1 MVDPYKVLGVDKSAS
16 DEEIKR
22 AYRKLAK
29 KLHPDLNPGNKKI
42 EAQFKDTTAAYDF
55 LSDPDKRRKYDRGE
69 IDESGQPRGPRY
81 SGGRTWSGGA
91 GTQQHQQRRG
101 RGSGFGLEDDAD
113 FSEDLFGDFFGFGK
127 DPRDSIK
134 LKGADVSYQVRVPFL
149 EAVLG
154 TKQRL
159 QLADGKTLD
168 VQLPPGTESGQ
179 TLRLKGQ
186 GLPGRGGAPAG
197 DAFIEVTVEPHPVFS
212 RDGNDILVE
221 LPITLYEAV
230 LGATVNVPTIDGK
243 VSLKV
248 PAGSNS
254 GTQLRLRGKG
264 VQAGKG
270 GTRGDQYVRLVV
282 MLPREVDANLKAEI
296 EKAARTHPYNVRG
309 KFGAD

>member
-1 MVDPYKVLGVDKSAS
+1 MTDPYKVLGVNRNAS
-16 DEEIKR
+16 DEELKR

-29 KLHPDLNPGNKKI
+29 KLHPDLNPGNKKV
-42 EAQFKDTTAAYDF
+42 EAQFKETTAAYDF

-69 IDESGQPRGPRY
+69 IDESGQPRGFRY
-81 SGGRTWSGGA
+81 SNTRPGGGP
-91 GTQQHQQRRG
+91 QQQQQRRS
-101 RGSGFGLEDDAD
+101 RGFGFGYEDEGD

-127 DPRDSIK
+127 GGESIK

-159 QLADGKTLD
+159 QLADGKTLE
-168 VQLPPGTESGQ
+168 VQLPPGTDTGQ

-197 DAFIEVTVEPHPVFS
+197 DAFVEVTVEPHPIFT

-230 LGATVNVPTIDGK
+230 LGATLNVPTIDGK

-264 VQAGKG
+264 VQAGKSG
-270 GTRGDQYVRLVV
+270 ARGDQYVRLVV
-282 MLPREVDANLKAEI
+282 MLPKEVDPALKAEI
-296 EKAARTHPYNVRG
+296 EKSARTHPYKVRG
-309 KFGAD
+309 KLGTD

>member
-1 MVDPYKVLGVDKSAS
+1 MTDPYKVLGVNRNAS

-29 KLHPDLNPGNKKI
+29 KLHPDLNPGDKKV
-42 EAQFKDTTAAYDF
+42 EAQFKETTAAYDF
-55 LSDPDKRRKYDRGE
+55 LSDPEKRRKYDRGE
-69 IDESGQPRGPRY
+69 IDESGQPRGFRY
-81 SGGRTWSGGA
+81 SSGRPSG
-91 GTQQHQQRRG
+91 GTQQRRT
-101 RGSGFGLEDDAD
+101 RGYGFGLEDDAD

-159 QLADGKTLD
+159 QLADGKTLE
-168 VQLPPGTESGQ
+168 VQLPPGTDTGQ

-197 DAFIEVTVEPHPVFS
+197 DAFIEVTVEPHPLFS

-230 LGATVNVPTIDGK
+230 LGATINVPTIDGR

-264 VQAGKG
+264 VQAGKA

-282 MLPREVDANLKAEI
+282 MLPKEVDPELKAAI
-296 EKAARTHPYNVRG
+296 DKSARAHPYKVRG

>member
-1 MVDPYKVLGVDKSAS
+1 MIDPYKVLGVNRSAS

-29 KLHPDLNPGNKKI
+29 KLHPDLNPGDKKI
-42 EAQFKDTTAAYDF
+42 ESQFKETTAAYDF

-69 IDESGQPRGPRY
+69 IDESGQPRGTRY
-81 SGGRTWSGGA
+81 SGRPSGNSGG
-91 GTQQHQQRRG
+91 QQQRRAG
-101 RGSGFGLEDDAD
+101 RGFGIEDDAD
-113 FSEDLFGDFFGFGK
+113 FSDDLFSDFFGFGK
-127 DPRDSIK
+127 GAGDSIK

-159 QLADGKTLD
+159 QLADGKNLE
-168 VQLPPGTESGQ
+168 VQLPPGTDTGQ

-197 DAFIEVTVEPHPVFS
+197 DAFIEVTVEPHPIFS

-230 LGATVNVPTIDGK
+230 LGATINVPTIDGK
-243 VSLKV
+243 VSVKV
-248 PAGSNS
+248 PAGANS
-254 GTQLRLRGKG
+254 GTQLRLRSKG
-264 VQAGKG
+264 VQAGKSG
-270 GTRGDQYVRLVV
+270 ARGDQYVRLVAV
-282 MLPREVDANLKAEI
+282 LPKEVDPDLKAEI
-296 EKAARTHPYNVRG
+296 EKSAKTHPYKVRG

>member
-1 MVDPYKVLGVDKSAS
+1 MTDPYKVLGVNRNAS

-29 KLHPDLNPGNKKI
+29 KLHPDLNPGDKKV
-42 EAQFKDTTAAYDF
+42 EAQFKETTAAYDF
-55 LSDPDKRRKYDRGE
+55 LSDPEKRRKYDRGE
-69 IDESGQPRGPRY
+69 IDESGQPRGFRY
-81 SGGRTWSGGA
+81 SGSRPGGA
-91 GTQQHQQRRG
+91 QQRRST
-101 RGSGFGLEDDAD
+101 RGFGYGLEEDAD
-113 FSEDLFGDFFGFGK
+113 FTEDLFGDFFGFGK
-127 DPRDSIK
+127 DSRDSIK

-168 VQLPPGTESGQ
+168 VQLPPGTDTGQ

-197 DAFIEVTVEPHPVFS
+197 DAFIEVTVEPHPIFT

-221 LPITLYEAV
+221 APITLYEAV

-248 PAGSNS
+248 PPGANS

-264 VQAGKG
+264 VQSGKNG
-270 GTRGDQYVRLVV
+270 ARGDQYVRLVV
-282 MLPREVDANLKAEI
+282 MLPKEVDPELRAAV
-296 EKAARTHPYNVRG
+296 EKSARTHPYKVRG
-309 KFGAD
+309 KLGTD

>member
-1 MVDPYKVLGVDKSAS
+1 MTDPYKVLGVNPSAS

-29 KLHPDLNPGNKKI
+29 KLHPDLNPGNKRV
-42 EAQFKDTTAAYDF
+42 EAQFKETTAAYDF
-55 LSDPDKRRKYDRGE
+55 LSDSDKRRKYDRGE
-69 IDESGQPRGPRY
+69 IDENGQPRGFRY
-81 SGGRTWSGGA
+81 SNTRPGGGA
-91 GTQQHQQRRG
+91 QQQQRRP
-101 RGSGFGLEDDAD
+101 RGFGYEEDGD

-127 DPRDSIK
+127 GSGETIK
-134 LKGADVSYQVRVPFL
+134 LRGADVSYQVRVPFL

-159 QLADGKTLD
+159 QLADGKTLE
-168 VQLPPGTESGQ
+168 VQLPPGTDTGQ

-197 DAFIEVTVEPHPVFS
+197 DAFVEVTVEPHPVFT
-212 RDGNDILVE
+212 RDGDDILVE

-230 LGATVNVPTIDGK
+230 LGASLNVPTIDGK

-248 PAGSNS
+248 PAGANS

-264 VQAGKG
+264 VQAGKSG
-270 GTRGDQYVRLVV
+270 ARGDQYVRLVV
-282 MLPREVDANLKAEI
+282 MLPKEVDPALKAEI
-296 EKAARTHPYNVRG
+296 EKSARSHPYKVRG
-309 KFGAD
+309 KLGTD

>member
-1 MVDPYKVLGVDKSAS
+1 MLDPYKVLGVNRSAS

-29 KLHPDLNPGNKKI
+29 KLHPDLNPGDKKV
-42 EAQFKDTTAAYDF
+42 EAQFKETTAAYDF

-69 IDESGQPRGPRY
+69 IDESGQPRGARY
-81 SGGRTWSGGA
+81 SSRPSGG
-91 GTQQHQQRRG
+91 TQQRRG
-101 RGSGFGLEDDAD
+101 TRGFGFGVEDDAD
-113 FSEDLFGDFFGFGK
+113 FSEDLFGDFFGFNK
-127 DPRDSIK
+127 DPRDTIK

-159 QLADGKTLD
+159 QLADGKTLE
-168 VQLPPGTESGQ
+168 VQLPPGTDTGQ

-197 DAFIEVTVEPHPVFS
+197 DAFVEVTVEPHPIFS

-230 LGATVNVPTIDGK
+230 LGATLNVPTIDGK

-248 PAGSNS
+248 PAGANS

-264 VQAGKG
+264 VQAGKSG
-270 GTRGDQYVRLVV
+270 ARGDQYVRLVV
-282 MLPREVDANLKAEI
+282 MLPKEVDPALKAEI
-296 EKAARTHPYNVRG
+296 EKSARSHPYKVRG
-309 KFGAD
+309 KLGTD

>member
-1 MVDPYKVLGVDKSAS
+1 MVDPYKVLGVNRSAS
-16 DEEIKR
+16 NEEIKR

-29 KLHPDLNPGNKKI
+29 KLHPDLNPGDKKV
-42 EAQFKDTTAAYDF
+42 ESQFKETTAAYDF

-69 IDESGQPRGPRY
+69 IDESGQPRGTRY
-81 SGGRTWSGGA
+81 SGSRPTG
-91 GTQQHQQRRG
+91 GTQQRRTT
-101 RGSGFGLEDDAD
+101 RGFGFGVEDDAD
-113 FSEDLFGDFFGFGK
+113 FSDDLFSDFFGFGK

-149 EAVLG
+149 EAILG

-159 QLADGKTLD
+159 QLADGKTLE
-168 VQLPPGTESGQ
+168 VQLPPGTDTGQ

-186 GLPGRGGAPAG
+186 GLPGRGGALAG
-197 DAFIEVTVEPHPVFS
+197 DAFVEVTVEPHPVFS

-230 LGATVNVPTIDGK
+230 LGATLNVPTIDGK
-243 VSLKV
+243 VSLKI
-248 PAGSNS
+248 PAGANS

-264 VQAGKG
+264 VQAGRS

-282 MLPREVDANLKAEI
+282 MLPKEVDPGLKAEI
-296 EKAARTHPYNVRG
+296 EKAARTHPYKVRSKLG
-309 KFGAD
+309 TD

>member
-1 MVDPYKVLGVDKSAS
+1 MTDPYKVLGVTPSAS
-16 DEEIKR
+16 EEEIKR

-29 KLHPDLNPGNKKI
+29 KLHPDLNPGNKKV
-42 EAQFKDTTAAYDF
+42 EAQFKETTAAYDF

-69 IDESGQPRGPRY
+69 IDENNQPRGFRY
-81 SGGRTWSGGA
+81 SNTRSGG
-91 GTQQHQQRRG
+91 GSQQQRRT
-101 RGSGFGLEDDAD
+101 RGFGFGYEEDGD

-127 DPRDSIK
+127 ERGESIK

-159 QLADGKTLD
+159 QLADGKTLE
-168 VQLPPGTESGQ
+168 VQLPPGTDTGQ

-197 DAFIEVTVEPHPVFS
+197 DAFVEVTVEPHPVFT

-230 LGATVNVPTIDGK
+230 LGAALNVPTIDGR

-264 VQAGKG
+264 VQAGKSG
-270 GTRGDQYVRLVV
+270 ARGDQYVRLVV
-282 MLPREVDANLKAEI
+282 MLPKEVDPALKTEI
-296 EKAARTHPYNVRG
+296 EKSARTHPYKVRG
-309 KFGAD
+309 KLGTD

>member
-1 MVDPYKVLGVDKSAS
+1 MIDPYKVLGVERSAS
-16 DEEIKR
+16 DEDIKR

-29 KLHPDLNPGNKKI
+29 KLHPDLNPGNKRI
-42 EAQFKDTTAAYDF
+42 ETQFKETTAAYDF

-69 IDESGQPRGPRY
+69 IDESGQPRGARY
-81 SGGRTWSGGA
+81 SSSRPSGGP
-91 GTQQHQQRRG
+91 QQRRG
-101 RGSGFGLEDDAD
+101 RGFGFGLEDDAD

-127 DPRDSIK
+127 GDSIK

-159 QLADGKTLD
+159 QLADGKTLE
-168 VQLPPGTESGQ
+168 VQLPPGTDTGQ

-197 DAFIEVTVEPHPVFS
+197 DAFVEVTVEPHPVFS

-230 LGATVNVPTIDGK
+230 LGATINVPTIDGK

-248 PAGSNS
+248 PAGANS

-270 GTRGDQYVRLVV
+270 GARGDQYVRLVV
-282 MLPREVDANLKAEI
+282 VLPREVDPSLKAEI
-296 EKAARTHPYNVRG
+296 EKSARSHPYNVRG
-309 KFGAD
+309 KLGTD

>member
-1 MVDPYKVLGVDKSAS
+1 MTDPYKVLGVNRSAS

-29 KLHPDLNPGNKKI
+29 KLHPDLNPGDKKV
-42 EAQFKDTTAAYDF
+42 ESQFKETTAAYDF

-81 SGGRTWSGGA
+81 SSRPSGG
-91 GTQQHQQRRG
+91 TQQRRG
-101 RGSGFGLEDDAD
+101 GRGFGYGVEDDGD
-113 FSEDLFGDFFGFGK
+113 FTDDLFSDFFGFGK

-159 QLADGKTLD
+159 QLADGKTLE
-168 VQLPPGTESGQ
+168 VQLPPGTDTGQ

-197 DAFIEVTVEPHPVFS
+197 DAFIEVTVEPHQVFS

-230 LGATVNVPTIDGK
+230 LGATINVPTIDGK
-243 VSLKV
+243 VSVKV
-248 PAGSNS
+248 PAGANS

-264 VQAGKG
+264 VQPGKS

-282 MLPREVDANLKAEI
+282 VLPKDVDRDLKDAI
-296 EKAARTHPYNVRG
+296 EQSARSYPYKVRSKLG
-309 KFGAD
+309 TD

>member
-1 MVDPYKVLGVDKSAS
+1 MIDPYKVLGVNRSAS

-29 KLHPDLNPGNKKI
+29 KLHPDLNPGDKKI
-42 EAQFKDTTAAYDF
+42 ESQFKETTAAYDF

-69 IDESGQPRGPRY
+69 IDESGQPRGTRY
-81 SGGRTWSGGA
+81 SGRPSGNSGG
-91 GTQQHQQRRG
+91 QQQRRG
-101 RGSGFGLEDDAD
+101 RGFGFGIEDDAD
-113 FSEDLFGDFFGFGK
+113 FSEDLFSDFFGFGK
-127 DPRDSIK
+127 GGDSIK

-159 QLADGKTLD
+159 QLADGKNLE
-168 VQLPPGTESGQ
+168 VQLPPGTDTGQ

-197 DAFIEVTVEPHPVFS
+197 DAFIEVTVEPHPIFS

-230 LGATVNVPTIDGK
+230 LGATINVPTIDGK
-243 VSLKV
+243 VSVKV
-248 PAGSNS
+248 PAGANS

-264 VQAGKG
+264 VQAGKSG
-270 GTRGDQYVRLVV
+270 ARGDQYVRLVV
-282 MLPREVDANLKAEI
+282 VLPKEVDPDLRDEI
-296 EKAARTHPYNVRG
+296 EKSAKTHPYKVRG

>member
-1 MVDPYKVLGVDKSAS
+1 MTDPYKVLGVNPSAS
-16 DEEIKR
+16 EEEIKR

-29 KLHPDLNPGNKKI
+29 KLHPDLNPGNKRV
-42 EAQFKDTTAAYDF
+42 ESQFKETTAAYDF

-69 IDESGQPRGPRY
+69 IDETNQPRGFRY
-81 SGGRTWSGGA
+81 SNTRPGAGGA
-91 GTQQHQQRRG
+91 QQRRS
-101 RGSGFGLEDDAD
+101 RSPGFGYEDEAE

-127 DPRDSIK
+127 DRGESIK
-134 LKGADVSYQVRVPFL
+134 LRGADVSYQVRVPFL

-159 QLADGKTLD
+159 QLADGKTLE
-168 VQLPPGTESGQ
+168 VQLPPGTDTGQ

-197 DAFIEVTVEPHPVFS
+197 DAFVEVTVEPHPVFT

-230 LGATVNVPTIDGK
+230 LGATLNVPTIDGK

-254 GTQLRLRGKG
+254 GSQLRLRGKG
-264 VQAGKG
+264 VQAGKSG
-270 GTRGDQYVRLVV
+270 VRGDQYVRLVV
-282 MLPREVDANLKAEI
+282 TLPREVDPTLKAEI
-296 EKAARTHPYNVRG
+296 EKSARTHPYKVRG
-309 KFGAD
+309 KLGTD

>member
-1 MVDPYKVLGVDKSAS
+1 MTDPYKVLGVNPSAS

-29 KLHPDLNPGNKKI
+29 KLHPDLNPGNKKV

-69 IDESGQPRGPRY
+69 IDENNQPRGFRHPNARP
-81 SGGRTWSGGA
+81 GAGGA
-91 GTQQHQQRRG
+91 QQQRRG
-101 RGSGFGLEDDAD
+101 RGFGFGYEDDGE

-127 DPRDSIK
+127 GGAESMK

-159 QLADGKTLD
+159 QLADGKTLE
-168 VQLPPGTESGQ
+168 VQLPPGTDTGQ

-197 DAFIEVTVEPHPVFS
+197 DAFVEVTVEPHPVFT
-212 RDGNDILVE
+212 RDGTDILVE

-230 LGATVNVPTIDGK
+230 LGASLNVPTIDGK

-248 PAGSNS
+248 PAGANS

-264 VQAGKG
+264 VQAGKSG
-270 GTRGDQYVRLVV
+270 PRGDQYVRLVV
-282 MLPREVDANLKAEI
+282 MLPKEVDADLKASI
-296 EKAARTHPYNVRG
+296 ETAARKHPYKVRG
-309 KFGAD
+309 KLGTD

>member
-1 MVDPYKVLGVDKSAS
+1 MVDPYKVLGVSRSAS

-29 KLHPDLNPGNKKI
+29 KLHPDLNPGDKKV
-42 EAQFKDTTAAYDF
+42 ESQFKETTAAYDF

-81 SGGRTWSGGA
+81 SSRPSGGP
-91 GTQQHQQRRG
+91 QQRRG
-101 RGSGFGLEDDAD
+101 GRGYGFGIEDDAD
-113 FSEDLFGDFFGFGK
+113 FSEDLFSDFFGFGK
-127 DPRDSIK
+127 GDTIK

-159 QLADGKTLD
+159 QLADGKNLE
-168 VQLPPGTESGQ
+168 VQLPPGTDTGQ

-197 DAFIEVTVEPHPVFS
+197 DAFIEVTVEPHPIFS

-230 LGATVNVPTIDGK
+230 LGATINVPTIDGK

-248 PAGSNS
+248 PAGANS

-264 VQAGKG
+264 VQPGKS

-282 MLPREVDANLKAEI
+282 MLPKEVDPDLKEAI
-296 EKAARTHPYNVRG
+296 ETAARKHPYKVRG
-309 KFGAD
+309 KLGTD

>member
-1 MVDPYKVLGVDKSAS
+1 MTDPYKVLGVNRNAS
-16 DEEIKR
+16 DEELKR

-29 KLHPDLNPGNKKI
+29 KLHPDLNPGNKKV
-42 EAQFKDTTAAYDF
+42 EAQFKETTAAYDF

-69 IDESGQPRGPRY
+69 IDENNQPRGFRY
-81 SGGRTWSGGA
+81 SSTRPGGGA
-91 GTQQHQQRRG
+91 QQQQRRT
-101 RGSGFGLEDDAD
+101 RGYGFGYEDDAD

-127 DPRDSIK
+127 GAESIK

-159 QLADGKTLD
+159 QLADGKTLE
-168 VQLPPGTESGQ
+168 VQLPPGTDTGQ

-197 DAFIEVTVEPHPVFS
+197 DAFIEVTVEPHPVFT

-230 LGATVNVPTIDGK
+230 LGATLNVPTIDGK

-264 VQAGKG
+264 VQAGKS

-282 MLPREVDANLKAEI
+282 VLPKEVDPALKSEI
-296 EKAARTHPYNVRG
+296 EKSARSHPYKVRG
-309 KFGAD
+309 KLGTD

>member
-1 MVDPYKVLGVDKSAS
+1 MTDPYKVLGVNRNAS
-16 DEEIKR
+16 DEELKR

-29 KLHPDLNPGNKKI
+29 KLHPDLNPGNKKV
-42 EAQFKDTTAAYDF
+42 EAQFKETTAAYDF

-69 IDESGQPRGPRY
+69 IDESGQPRGFRY
-81 SGGRTWSGGA
+81 SNTRPGGGP
-91 GTQQHQQRRG
+91 QQQQQRRS
-101 RGSGFGLEDDAD
+101 RGFGFGYEDEGD

-127 DPRDSIK
+127 GGESIK

-159 QLADGKTLD
+159 QLADGKTLE
-168 VQLPPGTESGQ
+168 VQLPPGTDTGQ

-197 DAFIEVTVEPHPVFS
+197 DAFVEVTVEPHPLFS
-212 RDGNDILVE
+212 REGSDILVE
-221 LPITLYEAV
+221 VPITLYEAV
-230 LGATVNVPTIDGK
+230 LGATINVPTIDGR
-243 VSLKV
+243 VSVKV
-248 PAGSNS
+248 PAGANT

-264 VQAGKG
+264 VQAGRS

-282 MLPREVDANLKAEI
+282 MLPKEVDPDLKTAI
-296 EKAARTHPYNVRG
+296 EKSTRSHPYKVRG
-309 KFGAD
+309 KLGSD

>member
-1 MVDPYKVLGVDKSAS
+1 MADPYKVLGVERSAS

-42 EAQFKDTTAAYDF
+42 ESQFKETTAAYDF
-55 LSDPDKRRKYDRGE
+55 LSDAEKRRKYDRGE
-69 IDESGQPRGPRY
+69 IDESGQPRAPRH
-81 SGGRTWSGGA
+81 SGNRSWGGA
-91 GTQQHQQRRG
+91 QQQRRG
-101 RGSGFGLEDDAD
+101 RTYGFGLEDDAD
-113 FSEDLFGDFFGFGK
+113 FSEDLFSDFFGFGK
-127 DPRDSIK
+127 DQRGSIK

-159 QLADGKTLD
+159 QLADGKTLE
-168 VQLPPGTESGQ
+168 VQLPPGTDTGQ

-197 DAFIEVTVEPHPVFS
+197 DAFIEVTVEPHPIFS

-230 LGATVNVPTIDGK
+230 LGANINVPTIDGK
-243 VSLKV
+243 VSVKV
-248 PAGSNS
+248 PVGANS

-270 GTRGDQYVRLVV
+270 GARGDQYVRLVV
-282 MLPREVDANLKAEI
+282 MLPREADPELKAAI
-296 EKAARTHPYNVRG
+296 EKSAKAHPYKVRG
-309 KFGAD
+309 KLGTD

>member
-1 MVDPYKVLGVDKSAS
+1 MIDPYKVLGVNRSAS

-29 KLHPDLNPGNKKI
+29 KLHPDLNPGDKKI
-42 EAQFKDTTAAYDF
+42 ESQFKETTAAYDF

-69 IDESGQPRGPRY
+69 IDESGQPRGTRY
-81 SGGRTWSGGA
+81 SGRPSGNSGG
-91 GTQQHQQRRG
+91 QQQRRG
-101 RGSGFGLEDDAD
+101 RGFGFGIEDDAD
-113 FSEDLFGDFFGFGK
+113 FSEDLFSDFFGFGK
-127 DPRDSIK
+127 GGDSIK

-159 QLADGKTLD
+159 QLADGKNLE
-168 VQLPPGTESGQ
+168 VQLPPGTDTGQ

-197 DAFIEVTVEPHPVFS
+197 DAFIEVTVEPHPIFS

-230 LGATVNVPTIDGK
+230 LGATINVPTIDGK
-243 VSLKV
+243 VSVKV
-248 PAGSNS
+248 PAGANS

-270 GTRGDQYVRLVV
+270 GARGDQYVRLVV
-282 MLPREVDANLKAEI
+282 VLPKEVDPDLRDEI
-296 EKAARTHPYNVRG
+296 EKSAKTHPYKVRG